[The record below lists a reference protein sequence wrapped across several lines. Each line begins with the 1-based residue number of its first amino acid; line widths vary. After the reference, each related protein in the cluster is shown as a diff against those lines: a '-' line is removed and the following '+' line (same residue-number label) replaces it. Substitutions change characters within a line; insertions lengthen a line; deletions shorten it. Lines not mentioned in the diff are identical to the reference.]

1 VTAIRILVLAS
12 GAAFGVIMPYNGVI
26 LASLGFEA
34 GAIGFVLSL
43 GSIAFAL
50 SVPTWGHIADVRLG
64 RSRTLQVCGL
74 GSAAALIAL
83 LGPWPPL
90 AIVLLFA
97 VFWVFQ
103 SGWQP
108 LSDALTV
115 NALGDRGDRYGPVRS
130 LGSLSFAIA
139 VVTAG
144 AVFQLA
150 GYRWAFVFGALAAV
164 SLVAVA
170 ARIPDVARADLTAH
184 RRSVAKRTPAEP
196 AQGPETT
203 DDAPRTWGL
212 GSAGVAL
219 RVAPRLGLIL
229 LAIGLVH
236 VALVATNS
244 FLGLRIIEL
253 GGTPSDVGLSA
264 GLSAITEIPAMMGV
278 GWVVRRIGLRGLF
291 AASAILYA
299 VCLGSWAVLT
309 SPELIIVS
317 RVLTGLG
324 FAGVTVGVVLTIA
337 VVLPPDLQ
345 ATGQGLFQMS
355 AYGLTAFV
363 TNVVGGLLFG
373 SLGGSAV
380 FAFGA
385 LAAVAGCVV
394 GWFAF
399 PRRARPS
406 EMPSGDAI
414 MAGT

>member
-1 VTAIRILVLAS
+1 MTAIRILVLAS

-34 GAIGFVLSL
+34 GTIGFVLSL

-74 GSAAALIAL
+74 GSAAALLAL
-83 LGPWPPL
+83 LGSWPQ
-90 AIVLLFA
+90 AVIVLLFA

-139 VVTAG
+139 VVAAG
-144 AVFQLA
+144 AVFQVA
-150 GYRWAFVFGALAAV
+150 GYQWAFVFGALAAL
-164 SLVAVA
+164 SLVVVSAW
-170 ARIPDVARADLTAH
+170 IPDVARADLAAH
-184 RRSVAKRTPAEP
+184 RRSVAARTPMEAAP
-196 AQGPETT
+196 DTA

-219 RVAPRLGLIL
+219 RVAPRLVLIL
-229 LAIGLVH
+229 VAIALVH

-253 GGTPSDVGLSA
+253 GGTPSDVGLAA

-278 GWVVRRIGLRGLF
+278 GWVVRQIGLRGLF
-291 AASAILYA
+291 AASAVLYA
-299 VCLGSWAVLT
+299 VCLGSWAVLD
-309 SPELIIVS
+309 SPELIIAS

-324 FAGVTVGVVLTIA
+324 FAGVTVGIVLTIA
-337 VVLPPDLQ
+337 VVLPADLQ
-345 ATGQGLFQMS
+345 ATGQGLFQMT
-355 AYGLTAFV
+355 AYGVTAFV

-373 SLGGSAV
+373 SFGGSAV

-399 PRRARPS
+399 PRRVRPS
-406 EMPSGDAI
+406 EMPSTDAI
-414 MAGT
+414 MAST

>member
-1 VTAIRILVLAS
+1 MTAIRILVLAG
-12 GAAFGVIMPYNGVI
+12 GAAFGVIMPYTAVI
-26 LASLGFEA
+26 LASLGFGA
-34 GAIGFVLSL
+34 GTIGFVLSL

-50 SVPTWGHIADVRLG
+50 SVPSWGHIADVRLG
-64 RSRTLQVCGL
+64 RSRTLQVCGIGSAVALLTLL
-74 GSAAALIAL
+74 GS
-83 LGPWPPL
+83 WPPVV
-90 AIVLLFA
+90 IVLLFA

-130 LGSLSFAIA
+130 LGSLSFAVA
-139 VVTAG
+139 VVAAG

-150 GYRWAFVFGALAAV
+150 GYQWAFVLGALAAA
-164 SLVAVA
+164 SLVLVA
-170 ARIPDVARADLTAH
+170 ARIPDVERADLAAH
-184 RRSVAKRTPAEP
+184 RRSVTRRAAADPAPGGPDRP
-196 AQGPETT
+196 A
-203 DDAPRTWGL
+203 RTWGL

-229 LAIGLVH
+229 VAIGLVH

-244 FLGLRIIEL
+244 FLGLRLIEL

-309 SPELIIVS
+309 SPELIIAT
-317 RVLTGLG
+317 RVLTGMG
-324 FAGVTVGVVLTIA
+324 FAGVTVGIVLTIA
-337 VVLPPDLQ
+337 VVLPRDLQ

-355 AYGLTAFV
+355 AYGLTAVV

-373 SLGGSAV
+373 SFGGSAV

-385 LAAVAGCVV
+385 MAAVAGCVV

-399 PRRARPS
+399 PRRERPS
-406 EMPSGDAI
+406 EIASTDAI
-414 MAGT
+414 MAAT